1 MSRNLLFSPAA
12 LLLGCALAAFAQQ
25 NRQPNFDTVQIRVLP
40 VQEKVYMF
48 AGAGG
53 NMTVQV
59 GKDGVLVVDTQYAQ
73 LAPKIMAEIR
83 RLSDKPI
90 IWIVNTHVHG
100 DHTGGNEALSKLGGP
115 GPGQAPRI
123 IAHENVLN
131 RMTQPRPN
139 QPPISEGM
147 LPNDEYATPQK
158 DIFFNGEAVV
168 IYHMPNAHTDGDS
181 IVFFRRSDVVS
192 TGDIFTPGRWPV
204 IDLARGGSVQGTLDA
219 LNYILRLTVPAKYQD
234 GGTLV
239 IPGHGRLCDESDVV
253 EYRDMLTI
261 VRDRVQD
268 LIKKKMTLDQVKAA
282 RPARDYET
290 EYASDF
296 WTVDQFIESVYK
308 SLSEKK

>member
-1 MSRNLLFSPAA
+1 MSRTFLPSPAV
-12 LLLGCALAAFAQQ
+12 LLLGCALAASAQQ
-25 NRQPNFDTVQIRVLP
+25 ARPAQPNFDNVQIRVLP

-48 AGAGG
+48 IGAGG
-53 NMTVQV
+53 NTTVQV

-83 RLSDKPI
+83 KLSDKPI
-90 IWIVNTHVHG
+90 ILMVNTHVHA

-115 GPGQAPRI
+115 APGQAPRI

-131 RMTQPRPN
+131 RMTSN
-139 QPPISEGM
+139 QPPLPEAM
-147 LPNDEYATPQK
+147 WPNDEYATAQK

-168 IYHMPNAHTDGDS
+168 IYHMPKAHTDGDS
-181 IVFFRRSDVVS
+181 IVFFRRSDVIS
-192 TGDIFTPGRWPV
+192 TGDIFTPGRWPG

-261 VRDRVQD
+261 VRDRVQN
-268 LIKKKMTLDQVKAA
+268 LIRKGMTLEQVKSA
-282 RPARDYET
+282 RLARDYET
-290 EYASDF
+290 EYSSDF
-296 WTVDQFIESVYK
+296 ESVDQFVETVYK